1 MKTILVA
8 YDDTGP
14 SRRALARAATLAEA
28 FGSKVL
34 VTSIAPLH
42 YSTPR
47 LTLTVKE
54 RGEGP
59 LAREE
64 DMKQAQA
71 ILQERGIA
79 ADAVLARGDPASAI
93 ARLAEENEVDLVVV
107 GTRELGSLQR
117 LLGQSVSQAVSRRVR
132 CDVLIV
138 HPGDLSGD

>member
-8 YDDTGP
+8 YDDTEP
-14 SRRALARAATLAEA
+14 SRRALDRAATLAEA
-28 FGSKVL
+28 FGSRVL

-54 RGEGP
+54 RGAG
-59 LAREE
+59 LAAREE
-64 DMKQAQA
+64 DMQQAQA

-79 ADAVLARGDPASAI
+79 ADALVARGDPASAI
-93 ARLAEENEVDLVVV
+93 ARLADENDVDLVVV

-132 CDVLIV
+132 CDLLIV
-138 HPGDLSGD
+138 HPGE

>member
-8 YDDTGP
+8 YDDTEP
-14 SRRALARAATLAEA
+14 SRRALDRAATLAEA
-28 FGSKVL
+28 FGSQVL

-54 RGEGP
+54 RGEG
-59 LAREE
+59 LAAREE
-64 DMKQAQA
+64 DMRQAQA

-79 ADAVLARGDPASAI
+79 ADALVARGDPASAI
-93 ARLAEENEVDLVVV
+93 ARLAEEHDVDLVVV
-107 GTRELGSLQR
+107 GTRELGALQR

-132 CDVLIV
+132 CDLLIV
-138 HPGDLSGD
+138 HPGD